1 MTDHGFPQQAYS
13 INNRNNPK
21 VARRFRHTNTNHG
34 LALKSVLRRL
44 AYRGPE
50 KISFRKRSQFCSLFR
65 DELKKSLS
73 LCSFDLSGEY
83 FAETF
88 DIKPRNH
95 GVERDGI
102 RGEIAH
108 G

>member
-1 MTDHGFPQQAYS
+1 MADHGFPQQAHS
-13 INNRNNPK
+13 INNPNNPK
-21 VARRFRHTNTNHG
+21 VARRFHHANTNRG
-34 LALKSVLRRL
+34 VALKSVLRRP

-50 KISFRKRSQFCSLFR
+50 KISSRKRSQFCCLFR

-73 LCSFDLSGEY
+73 LRFFILSGEY

-102 RGEIAH
+102 
-108 G
+108 